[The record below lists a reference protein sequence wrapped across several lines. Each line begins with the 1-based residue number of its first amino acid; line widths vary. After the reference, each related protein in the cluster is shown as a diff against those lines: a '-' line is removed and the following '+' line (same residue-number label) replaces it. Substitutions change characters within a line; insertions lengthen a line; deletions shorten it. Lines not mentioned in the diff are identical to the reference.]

1 MRTVRETSA
10 GGLVV
15 DGFDD
20 TTASADGDGSTGA
33 LRAAL
38 IGRTDRRGRMLWS
51 MPKGHV
57 ETGETVE
64 QTAMREIAEE
74 TGISGEVLASLG
86 SIDYWFVS
94 EGRRIHKTVH
104 HFLLRYQGGEL
115 SDEDY
120 EVSEVEW
127 VSLDDLPARLAY
139 ADERKL
145 ARLAA
150 DMLGEMIS
158 GPPHDPTPPKPQRP
172 QNTQNTRSRDAPE
185 AAGRG
190 RRRRAHRA
198 MVQKPRGKTSP
209 T

>member
-15 DGFDD
+15 DGLDD
-20 TTASADGDGSTGA
+20 ASGQ

-38 IGRTDRRGRMLWS
+38 IGRIDRRGRLLWS

-57 ETGETVE
+57 EHGETME
-64 QTAMREIAEE
+64 ETAIREVAEE
-74 TGISGEVLASLG
+74 TGIRGQILGSLG

-104 HFLLRYQGGEL
+104 HYLLRYQSGEL

-120 EVSEVEW
+120 EVSEVAW
-127 VSLDDLPARLAY
+127 VPLNELDNRLAY

-145 ARLAA
+145 AHLAST
-150 DMLGEMIS
+150 MLAELMS
-158 GPPHDPTPPKPQRP
+158 GPPADAPADAGTDATTGGHAGAKPGPKPSADSRP
-172 QNTQNTRSRDAPE
+172 RPNRVLSPRSMLP
-185 AAGRG
+185 
-190 RRRRAHRA
+190 
-198 MVQKPRGKTSP
+198 KSRGKTGHK
-209 T
+209 

>member
-15 DGFDD
+15 DGLDD
-20 TTASADGDGSTGA
+20 ASGQ

-38 IGRTDRRGRMLWS
+38 IGRIDRRGRLLWS

-57 ETGETVE
+57 EHGETVE
-64 QTAMREIAEE
+64 ETARREVAEE
-74 TGISGEVLASLG
+74 TGIHGQILGSLG

-104 HFLLRYQGGEL
+104 HYLLRYQHGEL

-120 EVSEVEW
+120 EVSEVAW
-127 VSLDDLPARLAY
+127 VPLSELDHRLAY

-145 ARLAA
+145 AHLASS
-150 DMLGEMIS
+150 MLDDLMS
-158 GPPHDPTPPKPQRP
+158 GPRPDTQPGAEGPGTAAAPRAKPGPRPTRLLSPRSMLPK
-172 QNTQNTRSRDAPE
+172 S
-185 AAGRG
+185 
-190 RRRRAHRA
+190 
-198 MVQKPRGKTSP
+198 RGKTGHK
-209 T
+209 